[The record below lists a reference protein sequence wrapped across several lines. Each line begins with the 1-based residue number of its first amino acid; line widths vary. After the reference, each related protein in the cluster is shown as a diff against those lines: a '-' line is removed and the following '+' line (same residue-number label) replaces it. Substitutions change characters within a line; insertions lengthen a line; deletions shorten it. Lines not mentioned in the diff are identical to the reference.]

1 VRNIKIMSKARF
13 AKTERNEDVGTARI
27 VRKTKA
33 AVAAGREIVLPKT
46 VVDRL
51 TSGEDLARVLRE
63 WPRKKRP

>member
-1 VRNIKIMSKARF
+1 MSKARF
-13 AKTERNEDVGTARI
+13 AKTEHSEDDCTAQI

-33 AVAAGREIVLPKT
+33 AVVAGREIVLPKT

-51 TSGEDLARVLRE
+51 ASGEDLDRVLRE